1 MGTLLQNYCFET
13 IATCKAPKQQNQ
25 TWTDLGQLMA
35 IRLAEIVTELM
46 QSVLQHPA
54 KGLVD
59 ESNAPLLTQ
68 KFWVQAI
75 YTESLHAFLLQA

>member
-1 MGTLLQNYCFET
+1 MGR
-13 IATCKAPKQQNQ
+13 
-25 TWTDLGQLMA
+25 DLGQLMA

-59 ESNAPLLTQ
+59 ETTR
-68 KFWVQAI
+68 I
-75 YTESLHAFLLQA
+75 SLVL